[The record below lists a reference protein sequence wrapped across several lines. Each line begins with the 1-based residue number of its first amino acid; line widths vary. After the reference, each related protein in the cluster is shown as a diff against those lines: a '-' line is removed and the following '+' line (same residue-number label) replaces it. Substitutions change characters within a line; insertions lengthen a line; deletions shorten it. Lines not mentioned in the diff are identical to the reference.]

1 MQTVQKR
8 CVEGLVVVTGA
19 TATRAITIPVLPK
32 DGAWSLA
39 GHVIAVDEATPRS
52 SVTFF
57 PRLSGTCTAGVVTQN
72 NTTKISS
79 QPSDGGRAQTWE
91 PGGLTV
97 ALTGQQLEIEV
108 TGIDGKTLAWAWA
121 LDLLVVSLG

>member
-8 CVEGLVVVTGA
+8 CVEGLVVVAGA
-19 TATRAITIPVLPK
+19 TPTGAITIPVLPK
-32 DGAWSLA
+32 DGAWSLS
-39 GHVIAVDEATPRS
+39 GHVIAVDESTPRS

-57 PRLSGTCTAGVVTQN
+57 PRLSGTCAGGVVTQN

-97 ALTGQQLEIEV
+97 TIMGQQLEIGV
-108 TGIDGKTLAWAWA
+108 TGIDGKTLAWAWS
-121 LDLLVVSLG
+121 LDLVVVTLG

>member
-1 MQTVQKR
+1 MHTVQKR
-8 CVEGLVVVTGA
+8 SIEGLVTVTGA
-19 TATRAITIPVLPK
+19 TPTGAITIPVLPK

-39 GHVIAVDEATPRS
+39 GHVIAVDEASPRS

-57 PRLSGTCTAGVVTQN
+57 PRFSGTCTAGVVTQN
-72 NTTKISS
+72 NTTKISC
-79 QPSDGGRAQTWE
+79 QPSDGGRGQTWE

-97 ALTGQQLEIEV
+97 TMTGQQLEIEV
-108 TGIDGKTLAWAWA
+108 TGIEGKTLVWAWA